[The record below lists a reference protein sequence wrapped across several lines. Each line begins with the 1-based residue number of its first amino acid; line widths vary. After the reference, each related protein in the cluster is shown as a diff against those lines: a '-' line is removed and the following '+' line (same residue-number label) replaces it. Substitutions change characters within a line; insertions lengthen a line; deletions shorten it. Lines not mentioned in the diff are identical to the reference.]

1 MEHPANLVVSS
12 RYDGCTMVQP
22 YIKCTN
28 TYCFTYNS
36 PDYSLSETSI
46 PICREVLWAVS
57 GCGRRR

>member
-28 TYCFTYNS
+28 TYCLI
-36 PDYSLSETSI
+36 YSTKYLI
-46 PICREVLWAVS
+46 KFGANKC
-57 GCGRRR
+57 

>member
-28 TYCFTYNS
+28 TYCFTYKYLTTETGRLTAS
-36 PDYSLSETSI
+36 PFHVLSDNELS
-46 PICREVLWAVS
+46 VS
-57 GCGRRR
+57 